1 MPWPSWFSNIQSW
14 RFPTVLSGSA
24 WAMELGRCTK
34 WIQSNWTARA
44 SRELQHLLNEHQK
57 GGSKWSQNGS
67 MYPWCWSLW
76 CTALWFDPTTH
87 TRGAICM
94 LGAWLD
100 PCHERRHVFICFQSI
115 CVKSL
120 VATSWCFFLL
130 PGFRISE
137 PAIWGAICIN
147 YVWLY
152 DCHSDEQL
160 PHPAGVML
168 GLWPTEILMEEI
180 LLTWNVSNLVDGE
193 IKCLSRWK
201 QSKHHFGR
209 PQCPHWYNWCSCSI
223 CLGIEVS

>member
-67 MYPWCWSLW
+67 IYPWFWSLW
-76 CTALWFDPTTH
+76 CTALWFDPTTS
-87 TRGAICM
+87 TRESAFVVARRNLHVGC
-94 LGAWLD
+94 LTD
-100 PCHERRHVFICFQSI
+100 PYHEKRHAFNQFAS
-115 CVKSL
+115 KLL
-120 VATSWCFFLL
+120 VATSWCFFSL

-147 YVWLY
+147 YIRLY
-152 DCHSDEQL
+152 DCPSDGQL
-160 PHPAGVML
+160 PHLAG
-168 GLWPTEILMEEI
+168 TS
-180 LLTWNVSNLVDGE
+180 NVSNLVDGE

-209 PQCPHWYNWCSCSI
+209 PQCP
-223 CLGIEVS
+223 L